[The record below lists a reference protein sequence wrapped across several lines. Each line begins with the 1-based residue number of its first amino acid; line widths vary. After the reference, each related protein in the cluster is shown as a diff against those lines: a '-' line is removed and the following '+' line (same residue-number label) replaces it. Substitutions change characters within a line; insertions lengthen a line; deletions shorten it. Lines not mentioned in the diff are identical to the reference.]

1 MRSMKDFPLVTKSLG
16 GSVNM
21 IAPYYS
27 HLLTIIYLFCVC
39 SSGKNLH
46 VKNKKCRYIISKNC
60 QSVLMFHLCLLKY
73 MIKIFFLSSFLFFL
87 ASLIMENYK
96 LAVNILTFKTTAF
109 IVFVFDLPGL

>member
-1 MRSMKDFPLVTKSLG
+1 
-16 GSVNM
+16 
-21 IAPYYS
+21 
-27 HLLTIIYLFCVC
+27 
-39 SSGKNLH
+39 
-46 VKNKKCRYIISKNC
+46 
-60 QSVLMFHLCLLKY
+60 MFHLCLLKY